1 MKLTTH
7 LITAAGLA
15 AMLLPA
21 VADAN
26 AQNRVY
32 RCQAPDGSPLY
43 QNAPGQGC
51 RELDLA
57 PLTSVPGAKAAPQR
71 TSSSRSASAFPRVG
85 TDTQQA
91 RDSDR
96 KQLLRDE
103 LDREQQRLADLRK
116 EFNNGQPERQGNE
129 RNYAKYLER
138 VEKMRGELA
147 RSESGVA
154 SLQRELGAGH

>member
-1 MKLTTH
+1 MKLPIQF
-7 LITAAGLA
+7 LSAAGFA
-15 AMLLPA
+15 VMLLPA
-21 VADAN
+21 LADAN

-32 RCQAPDGSPLY
+32 RCQAADGSPLY
-43 QNAPGQGC
+43 QNAPGPGC

-57 PLTSVPGAKAAPQR
+57 PLTTVPAGRAAPQR
-71 TSSSRSASAFPRVG
+71 ASVRAASTFPRVG
-85 TDTQQA
+85 ADAQQA

-116 EFNNGQPERQGNE
+116 DFNDGQPERQGNE

-138 VEKMRGELA
+138 VEKMRDELS
-147 RSESGVA
+147 RTESGVS
-154 SLQRELGAGH
+154 SLQRELGAGN